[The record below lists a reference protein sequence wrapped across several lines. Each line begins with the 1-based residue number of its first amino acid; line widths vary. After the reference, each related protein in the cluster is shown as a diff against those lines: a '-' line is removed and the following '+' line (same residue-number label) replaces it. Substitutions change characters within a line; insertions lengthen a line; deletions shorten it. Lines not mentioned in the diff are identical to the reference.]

1 MKIVIRL
8 LSYTLYYKV
17 TLILALASMIIG
29 TLAALIVPSILGI
42 AIDEV
47 LQFGSKNKLLILILG
62 IMTVSLI
69 RGITAYLQEY
79 LAESV
84 AQKVCFK
91 LRNELFSK
99 IQSLGFDFH
108 DNQTTG
114 NLLSRTTSDV
124 DATRMLI
131 LFGTIRG
138 LSAIITLVSI
148 NIILFFLTWKLAL
161 VVLSILPILIWRTIS
176 MSKKLRTLWTEVQSA
191 IGKMTTLIQENFTGI
206 KIIKVFA
213 SQNYET
219 KRFEKQSSLVANFT
233 YLTARIFASQG
244 SLLALLF
251 SLITV
256 AVLWVG
262 FYEVKSGQISPG
274 QLVSFIFYLTILSI
288 PVRMSGMMI
297 NTYARSVA
305 AGQRIFEILDQVSS
319 IVEKNDAINIRD
331 IKGHIKFN
339 NVFFKYQSTKNV
351 LKNINFEIHPGQ
363 FIAIVGSS
371 GSGKTTLM
379 HLLPRFYDVSSGTIT
394 IDDINVSDMT
404 IASLRNNIGIVMQD
418 TFTFSGTLRENIS
431 YGSKNASLPDIIK
444 AAQFSELHDYI
455 DGLPEKYN
463 SWVGERGITL
473 SGGQKQRL
481 GIARTIL
488 TNPPILILDDSTSSI
503 DTVTEQ
509 KIHSTLS
516 TIAKGK
522 TTLVIAHRIS
532 TVQQADIII
541 IMDNGSIVNTG
552 THEQLLDT
560 DNLYRKIFEIQ
571 LSN

>member
-17 TLILALASMIIG
+17 ALILALASMILG

-42 AIDEV
+42 SIDEV
-47 LQFGSKNKLLILILG
+47 LQSGSKNKLLILILG
-62 IMTVSLI
+62 IMILSLI
-69 RGITAYLQEY
+69 RGITAYFQEY

-244 SLLALLF
+244 SLLTLLF

-256 AVLWVG
+256 VVLWVG

-274 QLVSFIFYLTILSI
+274 QLVSFIFYLTILAI

-339 NVFFKYQSTKNV
+339 DVFFKYQSTKNV

-371 GSGKTTLM
+371 GSGKTTLI
-379 HLLPRFYDVSSGTIT
+379 HLLPRFYDVSSGAIT
-394 IDDINVSDMT
+394 IDGINVSDMT

-418 TFTFSGTLRENIS
+418 TFTFSGTLQDNIS

-509 KIHSTLS
+509 KIHSALS

-552 THEQLLDT
+552 THEQLLNT
-560 DNLYRKIFEIQ
+560 DNLYRRIFEIQ

>member
-1 MKIVIRL
+1 MKIVVRL
-8 LSYTLYYKV
+8 LSYTLYYKA
-17 TLILALASMIIG
+17 TLILALASMILG

-47 LQFGSKNKLLILILG
+47 LQFGSKNKLLMLIFG

-244 SLLALLF
+244 SLLILLF

-256 AVLWVG
+256 VVLWVG

-274 QLVSFIFYLTILSI
+274 QLVSFIFYLTILAI

-339 NVFFKYQSTKNV
+339 DVFFKYQSTKNV

-379 HLLPRFYDVSSGTIT
+379 HLLPRFYDVSSGAIT

-418 TFTFSGTLRENIS
+418 TFTFSGTLQENIS

-532 TVQQADIII
+532 TVQQADTII

-560 DNLYRKIFEIQ
+560 DNLYRRIFEIQ

>member
-1 MKIVIRL
+1 MKIVVRL

-17 TLILALASMIIG
+17 TLILALASMILG

-47 LQFGSKNKLLILILG
+47 LQFGSKNKLLMLILG

-219 KRFEKQSSLVANFT
+219 QRFEKQSSLVANFT

-244 SLLALLF
+244 SLLILLF

-256 AVLWVG
+256 VVLWVG

-274 QLVSFIFYLTILSI
+274 QLVSFIFYLTILAI

-319 IVEKNDAINIRD
+319 IVEKNDALNIRD

-339 NVFFKYQSTKNV
+339 DVFFKYQSTKNV

-379 HLLPRFYDVSSGTIT
+379 HLLPRFYDVSSGAIT

-418 TFTFSGTLRENIS
+418 TFTFSGTLQENIS

-455 DGLPEKYN
+455 DGLSEKYN

-532 TVQQADIII
+532 TVQQADTII

-560 DNLYRKIFEIQ
+560 DNLYRRIFEIQ

>member
-17 TLILALASMIIG
+17 ALILALASMILG

-42 AIDEV
+42 SIDEV
-47 LQFGSKNKLLILILG
+47 LQSGSKNKLLILILG
-62 IMTVSLI
+62 IMILSLI
-69 RGITAYLQEY
+69 RGITAYFQEY

-219 KRFEKQSSLVANFT
+219 KRFEKQ
-233 YLTARIFASQG
+233 
-244 SLLALLF
+244 
-251 SLITV
+251 
-256 AVLWVG
+256 
-262 FYEVKSGQISPG
+262 
-274 QLVSFIFYLTILSI
+274 
-288 PVRMSGMMI
+288 
-297 NTYARSVA
+297 
-305 AGQRIFEILDQVSS
+305 
-319 IVEKNDAINIRD
+319 
-331 IKGHIKFN
+331 
-339 NVFFKYQSTKNV
+339 
-351 LKNINFEIHPGQ
+351 
-363 FIAIVGSS
+363 
-371 GSGKTTLM
+371 
-379 HLLPRFYDVSSGTIT
+379 
-394 IDDINVSDMT
+394 
-404 IASLRNNIGIVMQD
+404 
-418 TFTFSGTLRENIS
+418 
-431 YGSKNASLPDIIK
+431 
-444 AAQFSELHDYI
+444 
-455 DGLPEKYN
+455 
-463 SWVGERGITL
+463 
-473 SGGQKQRL
+473 
-481 GIARTIL
+481 
-488 TNPPILILDDSTSSI
+488 
-503 DTVTEQ
+503 
-509 KIHSTLS
+509 
-516 TIAKGK
+516 
-522 TTLVIAHRIS
+522 
-532 TVQQADIII
+532 
-541 IMDNGSIVNTG
+541 
-552 THEQLLDT
+552 
-560 DNLYRKIFEIQ
+560 
-571 LSN
+571 

>member
-1 MKIVIRL
+1 MKIVVRL
-8 LSYTLYYKV
+8 LSYTLYYKA
-17 TLILALASMIIG
+17 TLILALASMILG

-47 LQFGSKNKLLILILG
+47 LQFGSKNKLLMLILG

-219 KRFEKQSSLVANFT
+219 QRFEKQSSLVANFT

-244 SLLALLF
+244 SLLILLF

-256 AVLWVG
+256 VVLWVG

-274 QLVSFIFYLTILSI
+274 QLVSFIFYLTILAI

-339 NVFFKYQSTKNV
+339 DVFFKYQSTKNV

-379 HLLPRFYDVSSGTIT
+379 HLLPRFYDVSSGAIT

-418 TFTFSGTLRENIS
+418 TFTFSGTLQENIS

-455 DGLPEKYN
+455 DGLSEKYN

-532 TVQQADIII
+532 TVQQADTII

-560 DNLYRKIFEIQ
+560 DNLYRRIFEIQ

>member
-1 MKIVIRL
+1 MKIVVRL

-17 TLILALASMIIG
+17 TLILALASMILG

-47 LQFGSKNKLLILILG
+47 LQFGSKNKLLMLILG

-219 KRFEKQSSLVANFT
+219 QRFEKQSSLVANFT

-244 SLLALLF
+244 SLLILLF

-256 AVLWVG
+256 VVLWVG

-274 QLVSFIFYLTILSI
+274 QLVSFIFYLTILAI

-339 NVFFKYQSTKNV
+339 DVFFKYQSTKNV

-379 HLLPRFYDVSSGTIT
+379 HLLPRFYDVSSGAIT

-418 TFTFSGTLRENIS
+418 TFTFSGTLQENIS

-532 TVQQADIII
+532 TVQQADTII

-560 DNLYRKIFEIQ
+560 DNLYRRIFEIQ

>member
-560 DNLYRKIFEIQ
+560 DNLYRRIFEIQ

>member
-1 MKIVIRL
+1 MKIVVRL
-8 LSYTLYYKV
+8 LSYTLYYKA
-17 TLILALASMIIG
+17 TLILALASMILG

-47 LQFGSKNKLLILILG
+47 LQFGSKNKLLMLILG

-244 SLLALLF
+244 SLLILLF

-256 AVLWVG
+256 VVLWVG

-274 QLVSFIFYLTILSI
+274 QLVSFIFYLTILAI

-339 NVFFKYQSTKNV
+339 DVFFKYQSTKNV

-379 HLLPRFYDVSSGTIT
+379 HLLPRFYDVSSGAIT

-418 TFTFSGTLRENIS
+418 TFTFSGTLQENIS

-532 TVQQADIII
+532 TVQQADTII

-560 DNLYRKIFEIQ
+560 DNLYRRIFEIQ

>member
-1 MKIVIRL
+1 MNIVIRL
-8 LSYTLYYKV
+8 LSYTLYHKV
-17 TLILALASMIIG
+17 TLFSALASMILG
-29 TLAALIVPSILGI
+29 TLAGLIVPSILGI

-47 LQFGSKNKLLILILG
+47 IQSGSKNKLLILILG
-62 IMTVSLI
+62 IMIVSLI
-69 RGITAYLQEY
+69 RGITSYLQEY

-176 MSKKLRTLWTEVQSA
+176 MSKKLRTLWSEVQSA

-244 SLLALLF
+244 SLLILLF

-256 AVLWVG
+256 VVLWVG

-274 QLVSFIFYLTILSI
+274 QLVSFIFYLTILAI
-288 PVRMSGMMI
+288 PVRMSGFMI

-339 NVFFKYQSTKNV
+339 DVFFKYQSTKNV

-379 HLLPRFYDVSSGTIT
+379 HLLPRFYDVSSGTIS

-418 TFTFSGTLRENIS
+418 AFTFSGTLRENIS
-431 YGSKNASLPDIIK
+431 YGSENASLPDIIK

-488 TNPPILILDDSTSSI
+488 TNPPIIILDDSTSSV

-532 TVQQADIII
+532 TVQQADSIIV
-541 IMDNGSIVNTG
+541 MNNGSIVNTG

-560 DNLYRKIFEIQ
+560 DNLYRRIFEIQ

>member
-1 MKIVIRL
+1 MKIVVRL

-17 TLILALASMIIG
+17 TLILALASMILG

-47 LQFGSKNKLLILILG
+47 LQFGSKNKLLMLILG

-219 KRFEKQSSLVANFT
+219 QRFEKQSSLVANFT

-244 SLLALLF
+244 SLLILLF

-256 AVLWVG
+256 VVLWVG

-274 QLVSFIFYLTILSI
+274 QLVSFIFYLTILAI

-339 NVFFKYQSTKNV
+339 DVFFKYQSTKNV

-379 HLLPRFYDVSSGTIT
+379 HLLPRFYDVSSGAIT

-418 TFTFSGTLRENIS
+418 TFTFSGTLQENIS

-463 SWVGERGITL
+463 SWVGERGLTL

-532 TVQQADIII
+532 TVQQADTII

-560 DNLYRKIFEIQ
+560 DNLYRRIFEIQ

>member
-1 MKIVIRL
+1 MKIVVRL

-17 TLILALASMIIG
+17 TLILALASMILG

-244 SLLALLF
+244 SLLILLF

-256 AVLWVG
+256 VVLWVG

-274 QLVSFIFYLTILSI
+274 QLVSFIFYLTILAT

-339 NVFFKYQSTKNV
+339 DVFFKYQSTKNV

-379 HLLPRFYDVSSGTIT
+379 HLLPRFYDVSSGAIT

-418 TFTFSGTLRENIS
+418 TFTFSGTLQENIS

-455 DGLPEKYN
+455 DGLSEKYN

-488 TNPPILILDDSTSSI
+488 TAPPILIFDDSTSSV
-503 DTVTEQ
+503 DTITEQ

-532 TVQQADIII
+532 TVQQADTIIV
-541 IMDNGSIVNTG
+541 MDNGSIVNTG
-552 THEQLLDT
+552 THDQLLNT
-560 DNLYRKIFEIQ
+560 DNLYRRIFEIQ
-571 LSN
+571 LNN

>member
-1 MKIVIRL
+1 MKIVVRL
-8 LSYTLYYKV
+8 LSYSLYYKFA
-17 TLILALASMIIG
+17 LLFALASMIIG
-29 TLAALIVPSILGI
+29 TLAGLIVPSILGI
-42 AIDEV
+42 AVDEV
-47 LQFGSKNKLLILILG
+47 LQSGSKNKLLILI
-62 IMTVSLI
+62 IVIITVSCI
-69 RGITAYLQEY
+69 RGITAYLQDY

-108 DNQTTG
+108 DTQTTG

-124 DATRMLI
+124 DAIRMLI

-138 LSAIITLVSI
+138 LSSIITLISI
-148 NIILFFLTWKLAL
+148 IVILFFLTWKLAL
-161 VVLSILPILIWRTIS
+161 VVLAIIPILIWRTIF

-219 KRFEKQSSLVANFT
+219 QRFNKQSSSVANFT
-233 YLTARIFASQG
+233 YLTARVFASQG
-244 SLLALLF
+244 SLLTLLF
-251 SLITV
+251 SLVTV
-256 AVLWVG
+256 AVLLVG
-262 FYEVKSGQISPG
+262 FYEVKSDQISPG
-274 QLVSFIFYLTILSI
+274 QLVSFIFYLAILAI
-288 PVRMSGMMI
+288 PIRMSGFMI

-319 IVEKNDAINIRD
+319 IVEKNDATNVKNL
-331 IKGHIKFN
+331 KGHIKFN
-339 NVFFKYQSTKNV
+339 NVFFKYQSTENI
-351 LKNINFEIHPGQ
+351 LKNINFEIQPGQ
-363 FIAIVGSS
+363 FIAIVGGS

-394 IDDINVSDMT
+394 IDDIDVSAMT
-404 IASLRNNIGIVMQD
+404 IGSLRNNIGIVMQD
-418 TFTFSGTLRENIS
+418 TFTFSGTLKENIS
-431 YGSKNASLPDIIK
+431 YGSENAALPDIIK
-444 AAQFSELHDYI
+444 AAQFSELHEYI
-455 DGLPEKYN
+455 DTLPEKYD

-488 TNPPILILDDSTSSI
+488 TDPPILIFDDSTSSV
-503 DTVTEQ
+503 DTITEQ
-509 KIHSTLS
+509 KIHSTLA

-532 TVQQADIII
+532 TVQQADTIIV
-541 IMDNGSIVNTG
+541 MDNGSIVNTG
-552 THEQLLDT
+552 THDQLLST
-560 DNLYRKIFEIQ
+560 DNLYRRIFEIQ

>member
-1 MKIVIRL
+1 
-8 LSYTLYYKV
+8 
-17 TLILALASMIIG
+17 
-29 TLAALIVPSILGI
+29 
-42 AIDEV
+42 
-47 LQFGSKNKLLILILG
+47 
-62 IMTVSLI
+62 
-69 RGITAYLQEY
+69 
-79 LAESV
+79 
-84 AQKVCFK
+84 
-91 LRNELFSK
+91 
-99 IQSLGFDFH
+99 
-108 DNQTTG
+108 
-114 NLLSRTTSDV
+114 
-124 DATRMLI
+124 
-131 LFGTIRG
+131 
-138 LSAIITLVSI
+138 
-148 NIILFFLTWKLAL
+148 
-161 VVLSILPILIWRTIS
+161 

-244 SLLALLF
+244 SLLILLF

-256 AVLWVG
+256 VVLWVG

-274 QLVSFIFYLTILSI
+274 QLVSFIFYLTILAI
-288 PVRMSGMMI
+288 PVRMSGFMI

-339 NVFFKYQSTKNV
+339 DVFFKYQSTKNV

-379 HLLPRFYDVSSGTIT
+379 HLLPRFYDVSSGTIS

-418 TFTFSGTLRENIS
+418 AFTFSGTLRENIS
-431 YGSKNASLPDIIK
+431 YGSENASLPDIIK

-488 TNPPILILDDSTSSI
+488 TNPPIIILDDSTSSV

-532 TVQQADIII
+532 TVQQADSIIV
-541 IMDNGSIVNTG
+541 MNNGSIVNTG

-560 DNLYRKIFEIQ
+560 DNLYRRIFEIQ